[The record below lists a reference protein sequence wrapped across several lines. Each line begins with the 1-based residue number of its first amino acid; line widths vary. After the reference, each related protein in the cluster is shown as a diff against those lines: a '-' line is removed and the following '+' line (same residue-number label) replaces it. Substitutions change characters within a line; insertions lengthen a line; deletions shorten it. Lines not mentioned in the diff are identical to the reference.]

1 MCCLLPWVMAKRQG
15 TKEPGGEASWDSGG
29 RVLRLQGPFT
39 VRSGAD
45 PFPPPPGDPGDAALR
60 VDGAGISQWDSLLVE
75 RLGGLADEAAGKGF
89 SLEWQD
95 LPAGVEDLLEER
107 NRITAEAR
115 AAGAGP
121 ETPGEADPGA
131 PPRKSLLQTVGRTT
145 EEVAER
151 ELSLPLFLGQTVLSV
166 GRLLRGRAVFQG
178 RDFLEV
184 LWECSGRALPIVLL
198 ISFLTGLIFAFIG
211 ATQLQRFGAEIFVP
225 PLVSLA
231 MFREMGALMTGII
244 LSGRTGS
251 AFAARIGSMK
261 ANDELNALQTMG
273 VSPFDFIVLPR
284 LLALVLLMP
293 LLGFL
298 ASWAGVMGGF
308 LMSVS
313 FLGLTPATYVT
324 QTAQSLDL
332 ANFLIGPVKS
342 VVFGALIALIGCQ
355 QGMAAGAS
363 ASSVGRA
370 ATSAVVQAITWIIV
384 ADALF
389 AILMNLY
396 GS

>member
-1 MCCLLPWVMAKRQG
+1 MKKKQAGVGSR
-15 TKEPGGEASWDSGG
+15 GEASWDPQGET
-29 RVLRLQGPFT
+29 LRLKGSFT

-45 PFPPPPGDPGDAALR
+45 RFSLPPEAHGDRPLR
-60 VDGAGISQWDSLLVE
+60 VDGAEIAEWDSLLVE
-75 RLGGLADEAAGKGF
+75 RLGAFSDEAAGKDL
-89 SLEWQD
+89 SVAYQD
-95 LPAGVEDLLEER
+95 LPAGVEDLLRER

-115 AAGAGP
+115 AAQAQP
-121 ETPGEADPGA
+121 ETPGDSRAA
-131 PPRKSLLQTVGRTT
+131 PHPRKSLLRRLGQST
-145 EEVAER
+145 EDVAER

-284 LLALVLLMP
+284 LLSLVVLMP

-298 ASWAGVMGGF
+298 ASWAGVAGGF

-313 FLGLTPATYVT
+313 FIGLTPATYLT

-342 VVFGALIALIGCQ
+342 IVFGALIALIGCQ

-396 GS
+396 GM